1 MSVSIRNALWAGDA
15 SPKAWPRDTLSTS
28 RSLRTACEDAL
39 RSLRSPRIE
48 EWKIVSRR
56 ELANA
61 KCSRR
66 VNGIA
71 FDGSSWFIA
80 SNGTGDAF
88 EGGGL
93 YKIDIRDMGLVY
105 ADFPTSG
112 VHFGGMDFYG
122 GYLYVAAGERDI
134 WVVDAALKSPRRFR
148 LPAEGH
154 PGPDL
159 PWCSINPLNG
169 LLYTSPFNGVD
180 QLYAYDPAD
189 GFAYCGSL
197 KLKHAPFGG
206 VQGACFTSAGHV
218 YLISDTFE
226 HAYPMNPTGHLMAFS
241 SVTGDFLGALPLPND
256 PSVLEQEEAEDLVMA
271 TISYDGHTAALHLLI
286 NDNDL
291 GPDDMQIVA
300 YEPPDLLV
308 V

>member
-1 MSVSIRNALWAGDA
+1 MPLSMRNALWPGEVNRR
-15 SPKAWPRDTLSTS
+15 AWPREVLSTS
-28 RSLRTACEDAL
+28 RTLRTACEDAL

-66 VNGIA
+66 PNGIA

-80 SNGTGDAF
+80 ANGTGDAF
-88 EGGGL
+88 KGGGL
-93 YKIDIRDMGLVY
+93 YKIGIQDLKVVH
-105 ADFPTSG
+105 AEFPTSG

-122 GYLYVAAGERDI
+122 GYLYVAVGEREI
-134 WVVDAALKSPRRFR
+134 WVVDAALKAPRKFR
-148 LPAEGH
+148 LPKEGH
-154 PGPDL
+154 PGPDV

-189 GFAYCGSL
+189 GFAYRGAL

-206 VQGACFTSAGHV
+206 VQGACFTNAGHV
-218 YLISDTFE
+218 YLISDTFKYAHPE
-226 HAYPMNPTGHLMAFS
+226 NPTGHLMAFS
-241 SVTGDFLGALPLPND
+241 SVIGDFLGALPLPND
-256 PSVLEQEEAEDLVMA
+256 PSLLEQEEAEDLVMA
-271 TISYDGHTAALHLLI
+271 PISYDGRTAALHLLI
-286 NDNDL
+286 NDNDVGSNDL
-291 GPDDMQIVA
+291 QIVA
-300 YEPPDLLV
+300 YEPPELLTV
-308 V
+308 